1 MRTSVIRPFAQL
13 ARLPLAAALLAGLA
27 ACGDMAP
34 APREGDGVLRVLLT
48 DAPFPYDSVASVN
61 LYVESVAAATSAD
74 TTSPAG
80 TQWITI
86 AEPRRA
92 FDLLDL
98 QSGTTAIL
106 GEGALP
112 AGQYRAV
119 RLVLDT
125 DKSSVIDK
133 RGQPMQVQWQ
143 SSQGRVALHAL
154 VEDAVDAATGGSI
167 VIDLDVGRSFVCPYD
182 ACSHSLIFIPW
193 FRAVNTAA
201 TGSIAGRVVR
211 DSADDLGRP
220 VVNATVSVLASNDVY
235 GSDYVV
241 ATGATDAQG
250 GYKVPFLRP
259 GRYKVRV
266 DAPRGSSLGAARRD
280 TVEVTAAGET
290 GSIDFRLTKAS
301 TVGAV
306 LISSNGPATIQVGD
320 SLVFTAYVT
329 ASGPDSATQSY
340 DVAWSSSSPD
350 VASAVSTARTKGKA
364 VGLAPGTASITAS
377 VADVGTGSVLVTV
390 VPRRIVSEVVLNLG
404 RSTYAVGDSI
414 IATASGRDESGNPV
428 VGATFQFTVSD
439 ESVVG
444 IRGVYSGMYFL
455 GYAKKAGTA
464 TITATSNGKSAS
476 GTITVQ

>member
-1 MRTSVIRPFAQL
+1 
-13 ARLPLAAALLAGLA
+13 
-27 ACGDMAP
+27 
-34 APREGDGVLRVLLT
+34 
-48 DAPFPYDSVASVN
+48 
-61 LYVESVAAATSAD
+61 
-74 TTSPAG
+74 
-80 TQWITI
+80 
-86 AEPRRA
+86 
-92 FDLLDL
+92 
-98 QSGTTAIL
+98 
-106 GEGALP
+106 
-112 AGQYRAV
+112 
-119 RLVLDT
+119 
-125 DKSSVIDK
+125 
-133 RGQPMQVQWQ
+133 
-143 SSQGRVALHAL
+143 
-154 VEDAVDAATGGSI
+154 
-167 VIDLDVGRSFVCPYD
+167 
-182 ACSHSLIFIPW
+182 
-193 FRAVNTAA
+193 
-201 TGSIAGRVVR
+201 
-211 DSADDLGRP
+211 
-220 VVNATVSVLASNDVY
+220 
-235 GSDYVV
+235 V

-266 DAPRGSSLGAARRD
+266 DAPRGSGLGAERRD
-280 TVEVTAAGET
+280 TVEVTAASET

-329 ASGPDSATQSY
+329 ASGPDSATQNY
-340 DVAWSSSSPD
+340 DVAWSSSAPD

-364 VGLAPGTASITAS
+364 IGLAPGTASIAAA

-414 IATASGRDESGNPV
+414 VATASGRDEGGNPV
-428 VGATFQFTVSD
+428 VGATFQFAVSD